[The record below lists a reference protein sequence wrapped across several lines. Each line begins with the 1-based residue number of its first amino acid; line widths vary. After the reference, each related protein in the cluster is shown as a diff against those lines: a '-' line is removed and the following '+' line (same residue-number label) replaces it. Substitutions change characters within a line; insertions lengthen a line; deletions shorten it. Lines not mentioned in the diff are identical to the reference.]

1 MVNETIGRI
10 IKAKRKEL
18 NLTQAQL
25 AELIN
30 SDEYYISAIE
40 TGRRKPGRKFLI
52 ALSNSLH
59 IPVDVLLGIESNIVL
74 HETVS
79 ELEKK
84 LQKLSNEDK
93 ELVLGIIDQLVE
105 RFSSQK

>member
-1 MVNETIGRI
+1 MVNETIGHI

-18 NLTQAQL
+18 NLTQSQL

-40 TGRRKPGRKFLI
+40 TGRRKPGRKFLV
-52 ALSNSLH
+52 ALSNALN

-93 ELVLGIIDQLVE
+93 ELVLGIIDKLVD
-105 RFSSQK
+105 RFSAQ

>member
-1 MVNETIGRI
+1 MVYEKIGHI
-10 IKAKRKEL
+10 IKSRRKEL

-40 TGRRKPGRKFLI
+40 TGRRKPGRKFLVSFSN
-52 ALSNSLH
+52 ALN
-59 IPVDVLLGIESNIVL
+59 IPVDTLLGIESNIVL

-79 ELEKK
+79 ELENK

-93 ELVLGIIDQLVE
+93 ELVLGIIEQLID
-105 RFSSQK
+105 RLSDK

>member
-1 MVNETIGRI
+1 MVYEKIGHI
-10 IKAKRKEL
+10 IKARRKEL

-40 TGRRKPGRKFLI
+40 TGRRKPGRKFLVSFSN
-52 ALSNSLH
+52 ALN
-59 IPVDVLLGIESNIVL
+59 IPVDTLLGIESNIVL

-79 ELEKK
+79 ELENK

-93 ELVLGIIDQLVE
+93 ELVLGIIEQLID
-105 RFSSQK
+105 RLSDK

>member
-1 MVNETIGRI
+1 MVNETIGSI
-10 IKAKRKEL
+10 IKSKRKEL

-30 SDEYYISAIE
+30 SDEYYISSIE
-40 TGRRKPGRKFLI
+40 TGRRKPGRKILI
-52 ALSNSLH
+52 SLSNALH
-59 IPVDVLLGIESNIVL
+59 IPTDVLLGIESDIVF

-84 LQKLSNEDK
+84 LLQLSNEDK
-93 ELVLGIIDQLVE
+93 ELVLNIINQLID
-105 RFSSQK
+105 RLSSQK